1 MGEPD
6 VVQWRRIVTVD
17 EGNTVLE
24 VEDALDE
31 AALGG

>member
-6 VVQWRRIVTVD
+6 VVQWHRIVTVD

-24 VEDALDE
+24 VEDTLDE